1 MNSPPTDAPGLPGWH
16 HTHRWKGL
24 LTHRGDSKEQG
35 TDITEHQR
43 QSSDVVAD
51 ASTLRQVAFARVAE
65 IDEGNALTIHYQAE
79 PEKLYKL
86 HDAGLDVITA

>member
-1 MNSPPTDAPGLPGWH
+1 
-16 HTHRWKGL
+16 
-24 LTHRGDSKEQG
+24 
-35 TDITEHQR
+35 
-43 QSSDVVAD
+43 VVAD

>member
-1 MNSPPTDAPGLPGWH
+1 
-16 HTHRWKGL
+16 
-24 LTHRGDSKEQG
+24 LTHWGASKERR

-51 ASTLRQVAFARVAE
+51 ASKLGQVAFARVAE
-65 IDEGNALTIHYQAE
+65 IDEVDVLTTHSRAK